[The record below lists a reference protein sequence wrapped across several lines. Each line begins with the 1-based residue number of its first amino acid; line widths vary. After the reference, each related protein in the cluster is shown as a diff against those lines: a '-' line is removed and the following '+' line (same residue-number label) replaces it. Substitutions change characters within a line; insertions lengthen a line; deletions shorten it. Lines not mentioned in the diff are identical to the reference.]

1 MNDSAKTTSVGEHLL
16 VVSRHDDMDPRR
28 TSHVRR
34 QKLKDQ
40 RSVCSYSRVPTKND
54 RAFLVVMVQK
64 DLADMGVD
72 AREMVKK
79 PAQILGG
86 SGGGRKHLAQSGG
99 KNVTSMD
106 KALQVAAAE
115 AVRNFGEIFRNNFH
129 FL

>member
-1 MNDSAKTTSVGEHLL
+1 EEL
-16 VVSRHDDMDPRR
+16 R
-28 TSHVRR
+28 TLGD
-34 QKLKDQ
+34 KLKDQ
-40 RSVCSYSRVPTKND
+40 GASVVILGSTKND

-115 AVRNFGEIFRNNFH
+115 AVRILGDISK
-129 FL
+129 